1 MRFMSEAFQTRAE
14 WAHIAYA
21 EAAGLREVYGFAGSQ
36 GAVNL
41 EGIRYLPE
49 GKDSRTLLVYMHPAS
64 TLQLLP
70 MPRAMA
76 ARGVHVLCAA
86 SRYAR
91 NDTPLIFEKVVL
103 DLGAWMRHAR
113 EVWGY
118 EKVVLCGWSGGGS
131 LALLYQ
137 SQAERP
143 SITQTPAGDP
153 VDLAGAKLPPADA
166 MIFQAAHVS
175 RAQLLADWIDPSV
188 LDENDPGKRDL
199 ELDLY
204 DPRNPNQPPYAPDY
218 IAHFRARQLARLR
231 RRTAWVKE
239 TLHALRAGGEP
250 QGEQGFVTHRTMAEP
265 RFLDSTLDPNG
276 RTPGTSYLGPP
287 RLANSAPAGMARFS
301 TLRSWLSQWSID
313 DTNAHGERAAAAI
326 TVPFLAIENGADDA
340 VPQPH
345 TGLIFRAAGSK
356 DKRMTVIEGGSH
368 YHAGQPEQ
376 LGIALQTCIDW
387 LGERR
392 LG

>member
-1 MRFMSEAFQTRAE
+1 MQHPYPVRPE
-14 WAHIAYA
+14 WAHISYA
-21 EAAGLREVYGFAGSQ
+21 ESAAMREVYGFAGSQ

-49 GKDSRTLLVYMHPAS
+49 GRASRTLLVYMHPAS

-76 ARGVHVLCAA
+76 VQGMHVLCAA

-103 DLGAWMRHAR
+103 DLGAWLRHAR
-113 EVWGY
+113 EQWGY

-143 SITQTPAGDP
+143 TITQTPAGDP
-153 VDLAGAKLPPADA
+153 VDLAAARLLPADA
-166 MIFQAAHVS
+166 LIFQAAHVS

-188 LDENDPGKRDL
+188 LDENDPEQRDP

-204 DPRNPNQPPYAPDY
+204 DPRNPNQPPYSADY
-218 IAHFRARQLARLR
+218 LAYFRERQLARLR
-231 RRTAWVKE
+231 RRTDWVKE
-239 TLHALRAGGEP
+239 TLQSLRARGDVDGER
-250 QGEQGFVTHRTMAEP
+250 GFVTHRTMAEP
-265 RFLDSTLDPNG
+265 RFLDATIDPNG
-276 RTPGTSYLGPP
+276 RKPGTSYLGEP

-301 TLRSWLSQWSID
+301 TLRAWLSQWSID
-313 DTNAHGERAAAAI
+313 HTQAHGERAAPAI

-345 TGLIFRAAGSK
+345 TGLIYRACGSQ
-356 DKRMTVIEGGSH
+356 DKRMAVIEAASH
-368 YHAGQPEQ
+368 YYAGQPQQ
-376 LGIALQTCIDW
+376 LQQALGTCIRW
-387 LGERR
+387 LAERNFE
-392 LG
+392 